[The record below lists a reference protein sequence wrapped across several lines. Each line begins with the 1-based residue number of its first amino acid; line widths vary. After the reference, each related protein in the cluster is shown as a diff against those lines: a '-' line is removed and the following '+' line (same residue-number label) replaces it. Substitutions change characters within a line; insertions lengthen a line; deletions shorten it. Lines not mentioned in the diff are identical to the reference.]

1 MTRIATLV
9 AAGLMAGGLLLAPGA
24 AHACEAHA
32 RAAAEAKKSG
42 AAAEAPKADAK
53 KQAEPGKADAK
64 KADEAGAADPRAS
77 QRGEVERPLDALDA
91 LIAGKCQCGSKA
103 DCTCKKGSCDCS
115 KCQKPKRQV
124 MDALR
129 GRPAE
134 LKLEE
139 ARYDASAGIFI

>member
-1 MTRIATLV
+1 MMRIATLV
-9 AAGLMAGGLLLAPGA
+9 AAGLMAGGLLLAPGS

-32 RAAAEAKKSG
+32 RAAAEAKQAEAKK
-42 AAAEAPKADAK
+42 AEAP
-53 KQAEPGKADAK
+53 QAAPGKADAK
-64 KADEAGAADPRAS
+64 PADAAKATDAAAKDA
-77 QRGEVERPLDALDA
+77 RGEVERPLDALDS

>member
-1 MTRIATLV
+1 MTRIATMV
-9 AAGLMAGGLLLAPGA
+9 AAGLMAGGLLLAPGP

-32 RAAAEAKKSG
+32 RAAAEAKKTE
-42 AAAEAPKADAK
+42 AA
-53 KQAEPGKADAK
+53 KADAK
-64 KADEAGAADPRAS
+64 KAPEAGAADPKAAPA
-77 QRGEVERPLDALDA
+77 RGEVERPLDALDS

-103 DCTCKKGSCDCS
+103 DCTCKKGSCNCS
-115 KCQKPKRQV
+115 KCQKPKHQV

-134 LKLEE
+134 LKLDE

>member
-1 MTRIATLV
+1 MTRIATMV
-9 AAGLMAGGLLLAPGA
+9 AAGLMAGGLLLAPGP

-32 RAAAEAKKSG
+32 RAAAEAKKTE
-42 AAAEAPKADAK
+42 AAKADAK
-53 KQAEPGKADAK
+53 QADAATPDAK
-64 KADEAGAADPRAS
+64 KAPEAGAADAKAAPA
-77 QRGEVERPLDALDA
+77 RGEVERPLDALDS

-103 DCTCKKGSCDCS
+103 DCTCKKGSCNCS
-115 KCQKPKRQV
+115 KCQKPKHQV

>member
-1 MTRIATLV
+1 MTRIATMV

-24 AHACEAHA
+24 ARACEAHA
-32 RAAAEAKKSG
+32 RAAGAAKADKAEAKPSDTG
-42 AAAEAPKADAK
+42 PAAADS
-53 KQAEPGKADAK
+53 
-64 KADEAGAADPRAS
+64 RAS

-91 LIAGKCQCGSKA
+91 LMAGKCQCGSKA
-103 DCTCKKGSCDCS
+103 DCTCKKGACDCS
-115 KCQKPKRQV
+115 RCQKPGRQV

>member
-1 MTRIATLV
+1 MTRIATMLV
-9 AAGLMAGGLLLAPGA
+9 AGLMAGGLLLAPGSA
-24 AHACEAHA
+24 EACKAHAN
-32 RAAAEAKKSG
+32 AKADVK
-42 AAAEAPKADAK
+42 KADAA
-53 KQAEPGKADAK
+53 QAK
-64 KADEAGAADPRAS
+64 KADASTDAKAPAADKADGAGPKAAPV
-77 QRGEVERPLDALDA
+77 RGEVERPLDALDS

-134 LKLEE
+134 LKLDE
-139 ARYDASAGIFI
+139 ARNDASAGIFI